1 MLNDIK
7 EAVSSPR
14 CGGIRGK
21 MREIRCQAVIPSASM
36 MEAMR
41 EGYVGLVDAQEV
53 VVAETAIAALR
64 FDVGKNGAV
73 RRCLL
78 VRACRGAFGGFN
90 ASPTSCP
97 QHQHR
102 PNRHGAIEGSEYIA
116 SSARLL
122 TT

>member
-1 MLNDIK
+1 
-7 EAVSSPR
+7 
-14 CGGIRGK
+14 
-21 MREIRCQAVIPSASM
+21 MREISCQAVPPFASM
-36 MEAMR
+36 IGPVQ
-41 EGYVGLVDAQEV
+41 EGCAGLVDAQEV

-64 FDVGKNGAV
+64 FDVGKNGAI

-102 PNRHGAIEGSEYIA
+102 PDRHGAIEGSEHIA
-116 SSARLL
+116 CSARLL
-122 TT
+122 TI